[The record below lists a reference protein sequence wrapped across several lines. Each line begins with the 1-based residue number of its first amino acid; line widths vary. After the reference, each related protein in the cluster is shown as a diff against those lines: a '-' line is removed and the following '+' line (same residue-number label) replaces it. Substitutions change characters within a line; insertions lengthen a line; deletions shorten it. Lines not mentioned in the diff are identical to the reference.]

1 MRNDKLAIHGGR
13 PVREEPIY
21 YGKQYIDDED
31 IKAVEEVLRGPLI
44 TCGPMVE
51 QLEKSFCDLTGAK
64 FAVAMANGTAAL
76 HASCFAAKI
85 GKGDEVITSPM
96 TFAASANVALY
107 VGAKPVFADI
117 NPETYNISPQE
128 IRKNITPNTKAIIV
142 VDFTGQAAELEEI
155 REICEEFNL
164 CFIEDAA
171 HALGTKYRGIHVGNI
186 ADMTTFSFHPVK
198 TITGGEGG
206 MVLTNHQEYY
216 QRLLLFRTHGITRD
230 VNQFNNRPEGNWY
243 YEQID
248 LGYNARLT
256 DIQAALLV
264 SQLKK
269 LERFSNRRKEIVR
282 KYNSVFSKM
291 PEIIIQ
297 KEIPESDSTKHLY
310 VLNLNLDLIK
320 ASRKEIFN
328 ALYAENICCN
338 VHYIPVYY
346 FPYYEKLAYAKGLC
360 PNAERLYDSIISIPL
375 YYSMTDQDVDDVICA
390 IKKVVGYYQGE

>member
-1 MRNDKLAIHGGR
+1 MIKKELAINGGL

-64 FAVAMANGTAAL
+64 FAVAMTNGTAAL
-76 HASCFAAKI
+76 HAACFAANI

-96 TFAASANVALY
+96 TFAASANVAFY
-107 VGAKPVFADI
+107 VGSKPVFADI

-128 IRKNITPNTKAIIV
+128 IRKNITPNTKAIIA

-155 REICEEFNL
+155 REICEEFDL

-171 HALGTKYRGIHVGNI
+171 HALGTKYKGIHVGNI

-206 MVLTNHQEYY
+206 VVLTNSREYY

-230 VNQFNNRPEGNWY
+230 INQLINKHEGIWY

-248 LGYNARLT
+248 LGYNYRLT

-269 LERFSNRRKEIVR
+269 LETFSNRRKEIVR
-282 KYNSVFSKM
+282 KYNESFSEM

-320 ASRKEIFN
+320 ASRVEIFN

-346 FPYYEKLAYAKGLC
+346 FPYYENLGYAKGLC
-360 PNAERLYDSIISIPL
+360 PNAERLYDGIISIPL

-390 IKKVVGYYQGE
+390 IKKVVWYYKRE